1 MESKMDKI
9 EELRY
14 LIKAADREGEDIY
27 RKMLASLQITPSQNE
42 VLKILSFKDGLSISE
57 IGELLIC
64 GSDSPSRIVQ
74 RLIDKEYVIKKVNPK
89 DIRKSAI
96 YLTNSGADILKAAT
110 KIEEQFN
117 NRIQTLLADQ
127 IDIDLLINVLT
138 KQIEGT
144 KTEQQIIQ
152 RKKF

>member
-1 MESKMDKI
+1 MDKI

-74 RLIDKEYVIKKVNPK
+74 RLIDKEYVVKKVNPK
-89 DIRKSAI
+89 DVRKSAI
-96 YLTNSGADILKAAT
+96 HLTRSGAAILKEAT
-110 KIEEQFN
+110 KIEDQFN
-117 NRIQTLLADQ
+117 AHIKTLLADQ
-127 IDIDLLINVLT
+127 IDINLLINVLT

-144 KTEQQIIQ
+144 KTEQQINQ

>member
-1 MESKMDKI
+1 MDKI